1 MCQSFLLVDAF
12 SLIYRAF
19 FAIPNLT
26 APDGHTVNAIYG
38 FTKMLR
44 KLCAD
49 FAPTHV
55 AVVFDLGPPV
65 RRLARLPS
73 YKAQR
78 PPTPPLLEEQLPG
91 IREMLAALRVAAVEI
106 EGEEADD
113 IIATLA
119 VQAARAGGHSIIASS
134 DKDFLQLVGPQI
146 QIIRPDGKQAMLLDS
161 CTVVARYGVK
171 PEQIADYLSLIGDS
185 VDNIPGIPGVG
196 PKTAVEL
203 LTTFQSLDNLLARVG
218 EISKPKLRETIAAE
232 AERIRANR
240 VLVTLYTDLSL
251 PVSLDALRVQPA
263 DETKLAE
270 LFQKHGFKSM
280 LAELQSPP
288 EQTGD
293 LFATRRSA

>member
-1 MCQSFLLVDAF
+1 MRQTFLLVDAF

-26 APDGHTVNAIYG
+26 APDGRPVNAIYG

-44 KLCAD
+44 KLCGD
-49 FAPTHV
+49 VGHTHV

-65 RRLARLPS
+65 RRLKHLPS

-78 PPTPPLLEEQLPG
+78 PPTPPALEEQLAG
-91 IREMLAALRVAAVEI
+91 IREMLDALRVAVVEI

-119 VQAARAGGHSIIASS
+119 VQVAHAGARSLIASS

-146 QIIRPDGKQAMLLDS
+146 QVIRPEGKQTVLLDAAA
-161 CTVVARYGVK
+161 VVARYGVR

-203 LTTFQSLDNLLARVG
+203 LTKFQSLDNLLGRTG
-218 EISKPKLRETIAAE
+218 EISKPKLREMIEARAGQILANHVLIA
-232 AERIRANR
+232 
-240 VLVTLYTDLSL
+240 LYTGLKL
-251 PVSLDALRVQPA
+251 PVSLDSLRSQPPDVA
-263 DETKLAE
+263 KLAN
-270 LFQKHGFKSM
+270 LFQKHGFKS
-280 LAELQSPP
+280 LLEELQMPR
-288 EQTGD
+288 ERTGD
-293 LFATRRSA
+293 LFAGT

>member
-1 MCQSFLLVDAF
+1 MRRTFLLVDAF

-19 FAIPNLT
+19 FAIPILT
-26 APDGHTVNAIYG
+26 APDGHPVNAIYG

-65 RRLARLPS
+65 RRLKHLPS

-78 PPTPPLLEEQLPG
+78 PPTPPSLEEQLSG
-91 IREMLAALRVAAVEI
+91 IHEMLAALRVAAVEI

-119 VQAARAGGHSIIASS
+119 VQAARAGARVLIASS

-146 QIIRPDGKQAMLLDS
+146 RVIRPDGKQAALLDADA
-161 CTVVARYGVK
+161 VVARYGVK
-171 PEQIADYLSLIGDS
+171 PEQITDYLSLIGDN
-185 VDNIPGIPGVG
+185 VDNIPGIRGIG
-196 PKTAVEL
+196 PKTATEL
-203 LTTFQSLDNLLARVG
+203 LTTFKSLDNLLGRTG
-218 EISKPKLRETIAAE
+218 EISKPKLRETIE
-232 AERIRANR
+232 ARSGQIRANR
-240 VLVTLYTDLSL
+240 ALIALHTDLNL
-251 PVSLDALRVQPA
+251 PASLDSLHIQPA
-263 DETKLAE
+263 DVSKLAT
-270 LFQKHGFKSM
+270 LFQKYGFKSL
-280 LAELQSPP
+280 LAELQAPR

-293 LFATRRSA
+293 LFATI